1 MSNPSAAAPPV
12 EGDPKRKVAL
22 IVVLLAAFMD
32 LLDSTIV
39 NVAIPSIQTD
49 LTTGYA
55 TVQWVVAGYLLSFA
69 VLLILGGR
77 LGDMYG
83 RKKLF
88 LTGVA
93 GFTVA
98 SALCGFAAG
107 PEMLVGARV
116 LQGAMAALMVP
127 QVLSII
133 TAAFPPKER
142 GAALGA
148 FGGVAGLATVG
159 GPIVGA
165 LLIDADLFGQGW
177 RMVFLINL
185 PVGILLFLAASAVIR
200 ESRSS
205 ESIKLDVVGT
215 ALLTVGLLLLLVP
228 LVQGRELGWPLWSF
242 VAMIASVPVL
252 AIFWA
257 YQQRLGDQ
265 GRSGLIVPSMF
276 RSRSFTAGI
285 VANTVFF
292 AVTIGHFLIFIL
304 FLQNGLGFS
313 ALRAG
318 LTGVPWS
325 FGVSFGAALSATVLT
340 AKLGRKVMVIGAV
353 LLATGLAGISLTIQL
368 RGAEIGSWSLLPA
381 LLVGG
386 LGMGMIIAPILDFI
400 LTDVPPEHAGAGSGV
415 VNAFQQVGGALG
427 IAIIGALFIGF
438 LGGSA
443 DTAAKDAGG
452 QLRTALVQTHVSPD
466 QQARL
471 TDAFQT
477 CFTER
482 TKSKDPTVEPAS
494 CAPLTQVTDPQ
505 AGAAIGAAAQDA
517 RREVFSTA
525 LQRTIFAQIGLTAL
539 VLLLVLLLPKQ
550 AKHHD
555 EAGEET
561 AEPGTELAG
570 PGVAEP
576 STA

>member
-1 MSNPSAAAPPV
+1 MSNTSATAPPV

-22 IVVLLAAFMD
+22 IVVLFAAFMD

-39 NVAIPSIQTD
+39 NVAIPSIQSD
-49 LTTGYA
+49 LGTGYA

-93 GFTVA
+93 GFTIA
-98 SALCGFAAG
+98 SALCGFAG
-107 PEMLVGARV
+107 SPGVLVGSRV
-116 LQGAMAALMVP
+116 LQGATAALMVP

-159 GPIVGA
+159 GPIIGA

-185 PVGILLFLAASAVIR
+185 PVGILLFLAASSVIR
-200 ESRSS
+200 ESKSP
-205 ESIKLDVVGT
+205 ESIKLDVTGT
-215 ALLTVGLLLLLVP
+215 VLLTAGLLLLLFP
-228 LVQGRELGWPLWSF
+228 LVQGRELDWPVWSF
-242 VAMIASVPVL
+242 ASMAASVPVL
-252 AIFWA
+252 ALFWT
-257 YQQRLGDQ
+257 YQRRLAGQ
-265 GRSGLIVPSMF
+265 GRPGLIVPSMF
-276 RSRSFTAGI
+276 RNRSFTAGI

-325 FGVSFGAALSATVLT
+325 FGVSFGAAFSATVLT

-353 LLATGLAGISLTIQL
+353 LLAAGLAGISLTIQL
-368 RGAEIGSWSLLPA
+368 RGDEIGSWSLLPA
-381 LLVGG
+381 LLIGG

-427 IAIIGALFIGF
+427 IAVIGAIFLGF

-452 QLRTALVQTHVSPD
+452 QLRTALVQVHVSED
-466 QQARL
+466 QQKAL
-471 TDAFQT
+471 TNAFET

-482 TKSKDPTVEPAS
+482 TQSKDPTVEPAS
-494 CAPLTQVTDPQ
+494 CAPLTKVTDPQ
-505 AGAAIGAAAQDA
+505 AGAAIGAAAADA

-525 LQRTIFAQIGLTAL
+525 LQRTILAQLGLTAL

-550 AKHHD
+550 ASHHEESWD
-555 EAGEET
+555 ET
-561 AEPGTELAG
+561 ADTGGEPSG

-576 STA
+576 RTA

>member
-22 IVVLLAAFMD
+22 IVVLFAAFMD

-39 NVAIPSIQTD
+39 NVAIPSIQAD

-98 SALCGFAAG
+98 SVLCGFAG
-107 PEMLVGARV
+107 SPEMLVAARV

-159 GPIVGA
+159 GPIIGA

-200 ESRSS
+200 ESRST
-205 ESIKLDVVGT
+205 ESIKLDVTGT
-215 ALLTVGLLLLLVP
+215 LLLTVGLLLLLVP
-228 LVQGRELGWPLWSF
+228 LVQGRELDWPLWTF
-242 VAMIASVPVL
+242 VSMIASVPVL

-257 YQQRLGDQ
+257 HQRRLGDA
-265 GRSGLIVPSMF
+265 GRPGLIVPSMF

-325 FGVSFGAALSATVLT
+325 FGVSFGAAFSATVLT

-353 LLATGLAGISLTIQL
+353 LLATGLAGIALTIQL
-368 RGAEIGSWSLLPA
+368 RGAEIGSWSLLPT

-427 IAIIGALFIGF
+427 IAVIGALFIGF
-438 LGGSA
+438 LGTGA

-452 QLRTALVQTHVSPD
+452 QLRTALVQTHVSPAD
-466 QQARL
+466 QARL
-471 TDAFQT
+471 TETFQT

-517 RREVFSTA
+517 RREVFSAA
-525 LQRTIFAQIGLTAL
+525 LQRTILAQIGLTAL

-550 AKHHD
+550 ARHHD
-555 EAGEET
+555 EAWEET
-561 AEPGTELAG
+561 PEPGTEPTG

-576 STA
+576 RTA

>member
-1 MSNPSAAAPPV
+1 MPNQPAAAAPPV

-22 IVVLLAAFMD
+22 IVVLFAAFMD

-39 NVAIPSIQTD
+39 NVALPSIQSD
-49 LTTGYA
+49 LGTGYA

-77 LGDMYG
+77 LGDIYG

-98 SALCGFAAG
+98 SALCGLAG
-107 PEMLVGARV
+107 SPGMLVGARV

-159 GPIVGA
+159 GPIAGA
-165 LLIDADLFGQGW
+165 LLVDADLFGQGW
-177 RMVFLINL
+177 RMVFLINI
-185 PVGILLFLAASAVIR
+185 PVGIALFLAASAVVR
-200 ESRSS
+200 ESRSP
-205 ESIKLDVVGT
+205 ESIKLDTAGT
-215 ALLTVGLLLLLVP
+215 ALLTTGLLLLLFP

-242 VAMIASVPVL
+242 VLMAASVPVL
-252 AIFWA
+252 AVFWLH
-257 YQQRLGDQ
+257 QRRLSER
-265 GRSGLIVPSMF
+265 GRPGLIVPAMF
-276 RSRSFTAGI
+276 RNRSFSAGV

-318 LTGVPWS
+318 LTGLPWS
-325 FGVSFGAALSATVLT
+325 FGVSFGAAFSATVLT

-353 LLATGLAGISLTIQL
+353 LLAAGLAGISLTIEL
-368 RGAEIGSWSLLPA
+368 RGEDIGSWSLLPT
-381 LLVGG
+381 LLIGG

-400 LTDVPPEHAGAGSGV
+400 LTDVPAEHAGSGSGV

-427 IAIIGALFIGF
+427 IAVIGAIFLGF

-443 DTAAKDAGG
+443 DSAAKDAGG
-452 QLRTALVQTHVSPD
+452 ELRTSLVQAHVSEGE
-466 QQARL
+466 QRRI
-471 TDAFQT
+471 TETFQT

-482 TKSKDPTVEPAS
+482 TEAKDPTVEPAS
-494 CAPLTQVTDPQ
+494 CKPLGELTNPQ
-505 AGAAIGAAAQDA
+505 AVAAVGEAATDA

-525 LQRTIFAQIGLTAL
+525 LQRTILAQLGLTAL
-539 VLLLVLLLPKQ
+539 VLLLILQLPRQ
-550 AKHHD
+550 AKHHED
-555 EAGEET
+555 AW
-561 AEPGTELAG
+561 AEPAADTTHTDPEVTTSRT
-570 PGVAEP
+570 P
-576 STA
+576 

>member
-1 MSNPSAAAPPV
+1 MSNPSPTAAVV
-12 EGDPKRKVAL
+12 EGDPKRKIAL
-22 IVVLLAAFMD
+22 IVVLFAAFMD

-49 LTTGYA
+49 LGTGYA

-98 SALCGFAAG
+98 SALCGFAG
-107 PEMLVGARV
+107 SPGMLVGARV

-159 GPIVGA
+159 GPIIGA
-165 LLIDADLFGQGW
+165 LLIDADLFDQGW

-200 ESRSS
+200 ESKSP

-215 ALLTVGLLLLLVP
+215 LLLTAGLLLLLVP

-252 AIFWA
+252 AVFWS
-257 YQQRLGDQ
+257 YQRRLGDK
-265 GRSGLIVPSMF
+265 GRPGLIVPSMF

-285 VANTVFF
+285 IANTVFF

-325 FGVSFGAALSATVLT
+325 FGVSFGAAFSATVLT

-368 RGAEIGSWSLLPA
+368 RGEEIGSWSLLPA

-400 LTDVPPEHAGAGSGV
+400 LTDVPPEHAGSGSGV

-427 IAIIGALFIGF
+427 IAVIGAIFLGF

-452 QLRTALVQTHVSPD
+452 QLRTALVQTQVSED
-466 QQARL
+466 QQRQL

-482 TKSKDPTVEPAS
+482 TKAKDPTVEPAS

-525 LQRTIFAQIGLTAL
+525 LQRTIYAQIGLTAL

-550 AKHHD
+550 ARHHD
-555 EAGEET
+555 EAWEET
-561 AEPGTELAG
+561 AEPGTEPAG

-576 STA
+576 RTA